1 MVRSL
6 YTFASAA
13 AGVNDAGMNRVS
25 SGVTSTTEQHWQP
38 RPTDIEVG
46 EMEEAFQNEIINFM
60 FLRDSNGS
68 LNVMDC
74 LQLWFGKF
82 NDTDIEIRERFGSHV
97 ATALRGK
104 LDHWRNTPRGYL
116 ALMIL
121 IDQFP
126 RNIYRHT
133 IRMFAG
139 DSMSKN
145 MVYTSHHDWLKVLK
159 PEECLFVPCLI
170 MTHQENLVDQEYG
183 LRFYASLEPLLP
195 VSLHIFRTI
204 FEEHHRIIK
213 LCGTFPHRDHYYNR
227 NTSAIGKSLM
237 DNPTLRFDLPLCAG
251 GDGTFYFGHDPV
263 KLWLATQRAF
273 DVVDRIDALINNTA
287 QLRSPM
293 SPTFMTPKRSAEFA
307 EIFRTFDKDGSGFL
321 EVDELGAVLA
331 STGRRYNDVQLQEAV
346 DHVTGRKGS
355 AGLTFEQ
362 FANLI
367 RINLGPTLDARLQ
380 QRFRMFDADHSGEIS
395 LEEFTA
401 CVRGLDGLVTT
412 SEAAAMFKKCDLD
425 GSGSISMQE
434 FMGIMKRR
442 LSVGGNASEIAAV
455 THCLAT

>member
-1 MVRSL
+1 MVCSL
-6 YTFASAA
+6 YPFASAMA
-13 AGVNDAGMNRVS
+13 CLHDAGLNRVS
-25 SGVTSTTEQHWQP
+25 SGIASTTERHRQP
-38 RPTDIEVG
+38 PPTDTMVA
-46 EMEEAFQNEIINFM
+46 EMEVAFQNEIINFM
-60 FLRDSNGS
+60 FLRDANGN
-68 LNVMDC
+68 LDVMNC

-104 LDHWRNTPRGYL
+104 LDHWRNTPRGCL

-139 DSMSKN
+139 DSVSKN
-145 MVYTSHHDWLKVLK
+145 MVYSSHYDWLKVLK
-159 PEECLFVPCLI
+159 PEECLFVPGLI
-170 MTHQENLVDQEYG
+170 MTHQENLADQEYG

-195 VSLHIFRTI
+195 ASLSIFRTI

-227 NTSAIGKSLM
+227 KTSAVGKSLM

-251 GDGTFYFGHDPV
+251 DDGKFYFGHDPV

-273 DVVDRIDALINNTA
+273 DVVDRIDALINHGA
-287 QLRSPM
+287 QLRSPV
-293 SPTFMTPKRSAEFA
+293 SPNFIMTPKHSAEFA

-321 EVDELGAVLA
+321 EVEELSAVLT
-331 STGRRYNDVQLQEAV
+331 STGHHYSDFQLQEAV
-346 DHVTGRKGS
+346 DQVTGRKGS
-355 AGLTFEQ
+355 TGLTFEQ

-367 RINLGPTLDARLQ
+367 RVKLGSTLDTRLQ
-380 QRFRMFDADHSGEIS
+380 QRFRMFNADDSGEIS
-395 LEEFTA
+395 LEKFTA
-401 CVRGLDGLVTT
+401 CVQGLDGLVTT

-425 GSGSISMQE
+425 ASGSISMQD

-442 LSVGGNASEIAAV
+442 LSVGSNES
-455 THCLAT
+455 